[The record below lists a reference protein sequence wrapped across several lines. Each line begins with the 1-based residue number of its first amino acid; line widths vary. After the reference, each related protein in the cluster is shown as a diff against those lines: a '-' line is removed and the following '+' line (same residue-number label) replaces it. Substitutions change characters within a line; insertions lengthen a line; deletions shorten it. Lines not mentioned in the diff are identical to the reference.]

1 MLIVYGNPA
10 SGKGHSERHARETGL
25 PLAVKL
31 GTIEPEGKA
40 DVYQYEF
47 NFKGEDIGNSVKDSR
62 LSEHLSF
69 FGLETTKFQK
79 REKTTLEMELDLN
92 NK

>member
-1 MLIVYGNPA
+1 MYGNPA

-31 GTIEPEGKA
+31 GTIEPDGKA

-47 NFKGEDIGNSVKDSR
+47 NSKGEDVGNSVKVGV
-62 LSEHLSF
+62 ECC
-69 FGLETTKFQK
+69 GLAIRWIMGGQP
-79 REKTTLEMELDLN
+79 LMVMI
-92 NK
+92 